1 MNDNDPIRRVSVVS
15 TGQVQI
21 RPDHE
26 ASTWRPMA
34 WWLLASRRWTG
45 PRPINAYVIE
55 HRDGLVLFD
64 TGQDRASVTD
74 PGYFP
79 GGATGVLYGRL
90 ARFEISPEETLT
102 AGLGRLGYAAS
113 DVTTAVLSHLHQDHI
128 GGLAE
133 LGQAHIVVSQAEWD
147 TLSGRLPEMQGL
159 MRRHIDLPGL
169 HWQKITP
176 EPASDPGLTPFQ
188 SGHDLFGDGSLV
200 LLPTPGHT
208 PGSMSLLVRRPGR
221 PPLLMVGDV
230 TYDAHLL
237 EAGHV
242 PGVGNRRLLRDATAM
257 ISQMRQRYPDL
268 VILPAHD
275 PGAAGRLAQATGQAP
290 TLATA

>member
-1 MNDNDPIRRVSVVS
+1 MNATDPIRRMPAVS

-21 RPDHE
+21 RPDHL
-26 ASTWRPMA
+26 AATWPPAARR
-34 WWLLASRRWTG
+34 LLASRRWTT
-45 PRPINAYVIE
+45 PRPINAYIIE
-55 HRDGLVLFD
+55 HRDGPVLFD

-79 GGATGVLYGRL
+79 GGMTGALYGRL
-90 ARFEISPEETLT
+90 ARFEISPAESLS
-102 AGLGRLGYAAS
+102 AGLGRLGYAAG
-113 DVTTAVLSHLHQDHI
+113 DVKTAVLSHLHQDHI

-133 LGQAHIVVSQAEWD
+133 LSHAGIVVSQAEWD
-147 TLSGRLPEMQGL
+147 TLSSPLPQMRGL

-169 HWQKITP
+169 RWQRIERELTG
-176 EPASDPGLTPFQ
+176 DPDLAPFR
-188 SGHDLFGDGSLV
+188 SCHDLFGDGSLV

-208 PGSMSLLVRRPGR
+208 PGSMSLLLRRPDR
-221 PPLLMVGDV
+221 PPLMMVGDV

-242 PGVGNRRLLRDATAM
+242 PGVGSRRRLQEATAM
-257 ISQMRQRYPDL
+257 INAMRQRYPGL

-275 PGAAGRLAQATGQAP
+275 PGAARRLAQATGQAP